1 MLKTQMKFAY
11 RAYGLTIHS
20 ELILPELMEAGEER
34 SKADVSIRLNAIL
47 KTGFE
52 GEPYD
57 FIVDNG
63 SVSFKMPD
71 AGVFRVQDGNT
82 IMVSPYSH
90 ADEALIRLYVLG
102 TCCGILLLQRG
113 DYPLHGSAIAV
124 GGKAIA
130 IVGQSGAGKS
140 TLASAMLEKGHGL
153 ISDDVIPV
161 AMPKDDGPPMAA
173 SAYPQQKL
181 WQSSLEA
188 FGRSATPFM
197 SIYGRETKYCVPVGG
212 SFQAGRLPLAAI
224 IELTGERSN
233 LPIAICEPVGKLQ
246 SLPLLHR
253 HTYRYQLLGRMNLL
267 LWHFGQSAALASKVP
282 LYSMN
287 RPDGDFTAH
296 QMAEAII
303 ETLAVGQP

>member
-1 MLKTQMKFAY
+1 MLETEVKFAY
-11 RAYGLTIHS
+11 QVYGLTINS
-20 ELILPELMEAGEER
+20 ELKLPELREAREAG
-34 SKADVSIRLNAIL
+34 STADVSIRLDSFL

-63 SVSFKMPD
+63 SVSFKMPE

-82 IMVSPYSH
+82 IIVSPYSH

-113 DYPLHGSAIAV
+113 VYPLHGSAIAIN
-124 GGKAIA
+124 GKAVA
-130 IVGQSGAGKS
+130 IVGHSGAGKS
-140 TLASAMLEKGHGL
+140 TLASAMLEKGYGL

-161 AMPKDDGPPMAA
+161 ALPKGDGPPIAA

-188 FGRSATPFM
+188 FGRSATTYL
-197 SIYGRETKYCVPVGG
+197 SIYGRETKYCVPVDS
-212 SFQAGRLPLAAI
+212 SFQAGPLPLAAI
-224 IELTGERSN
+224 IELTGERGN
-233 LPIAICEPVGKLQ
+233 TPTAVCEPVGKIQ

-253 HTYRYQLLGRMNLL
+253 HTYRFQLLGRMNLL
-267 LWHFGQSAALASKVP
+267 QWHFGQSAALASRVP
-282 LYSMN
+282 LYTMN
-287 RPDGDFTAH
+287 RPDGDFTAP
-296 QMAEAII
+296 QMAESILK
-303 ETLAVGQP
+303 TLAAGE